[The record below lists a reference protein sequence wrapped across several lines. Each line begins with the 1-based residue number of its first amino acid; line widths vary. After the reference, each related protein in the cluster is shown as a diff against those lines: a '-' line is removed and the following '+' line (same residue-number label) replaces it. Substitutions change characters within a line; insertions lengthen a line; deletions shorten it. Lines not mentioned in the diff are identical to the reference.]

1 MKEIA
6 KLLAKYYNSCMPFL
20 LDAGNTWCQLCP
32 GYINDHGTN
41 ICTYFSLFVHE
52 HYTHKYCESCP
63 AYMFEDKR
71 KPHQKISN
79 PSRNRPYNSITSL
92 QKEYAFVI
100 LKHINKILHQKHF
113 RLIAKLE

>member
-1 MKEIA
+1 
-6 KLLAKYYNSCMPFL
+6 
-20 LDAGNTWCQLCP
+20 
-32 GYINDHGTN
+32 
-41 ICTYFSLFVHE
+41 
-52 HYTHKYCESCP
+52 
-63 AYMFEDKR
+63 MFEDKR

-113 RLIAKLE
+113 RLIAKLESNYNKPQFEDNSEVKEQLNKAINYIKLDWTELD